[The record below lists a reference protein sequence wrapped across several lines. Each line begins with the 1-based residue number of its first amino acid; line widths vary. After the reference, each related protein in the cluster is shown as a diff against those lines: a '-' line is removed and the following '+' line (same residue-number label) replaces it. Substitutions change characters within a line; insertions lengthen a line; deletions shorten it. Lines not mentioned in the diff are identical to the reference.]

1 MNITKESTIAEL
13 VAQDYRVAAVFKNK
27 AIDFCCNGNRSI
39 QEVCNNQSLD
49 ADQLINELTATMQQ
63 GGATNIDYNSWP
75 LDLLAD
81 YVEKKHHRYVES
93 RIPELRAYLGK
104 ISKVHGGNH
113 PELKEIEVLFSACAG
128 ELSMHMKKEEIVLFP
143 YIRKMVAAQINH
155 QELDAPH
162 FGSVNNPIQMMMHE
176 HNTEGERFRRIADLS
191 GQYHPPKDACNT
203 YKVAFSMLKEFEDDL
218 HLHIHLENNIL
229 FPKAQALEQKLMSN
243 DM

>member
-81 YVEKKHHRYVES
+81 YVEKKHHRYVEKA
-93 RIPELRAYLGK
+93 IPEILPYLEK
-104 ISKVHGGNH
+104 ITRVHGSRH
-113 PELKEIEVLFSACAG
+113 AELEEVLALFNEGAG
-128 ELSMHMKKEEIVLFP
+128 ELTKHMKKEELILFP
-143 YIRKMVAAQINH
+143 YIRKMVKAEAAKTTI
-155 QELDAPH
+155 EAA
-162 FGSVNNPIQMMMHE
+162 FGTVQNPIEQMMHE
-176 HNTEGERFRRIADLS
+176 HDAEGERYRKISALTNNYTVPED
-191 GQYHPPKDACNT
+191 GCNT
-203 YKVAFSMLKEFEDDL
+203 YRVTLSLLKEFEDDL

-229 FPKAQALEQKLMSN
+229 FPKSILLEKQLN
-243 DM
+243 A